1 MSAQLSSTA
10 SINFDPDKKTVA
22 SSLQSQDPEINFKDG
37 RFTNPSNSESEVLSV
52 RDSSK
57 VFTANT
63 TPQFQPLRLLV
74 VDESSHVRQMCC
86 EVAEGFGFV
95 GVEAETITAAR
106 EILERK
112 NTDVLILDLTWPES
126 GSKSFLVEMKALSPN
141 TFVIGMSSS
150 ATIASAVET
159 MQIGACDYLSKPFPL
174 HILTQAFERA
184 NRRLC
189 FETERRK
196 LQKAV
201 NRWSG
206 MGDALGQS
214 EEMAKLY
221 RVLSS
226 AADSRHPV
234 MIVGESGTGTELVA
248 RSIHS
253 NSPDSSK
260 PFVFVDCRSMSSDL
274 LESTLFGGSRSASGK
289 EGLLS
294 RGLLTALDGGTVF
307 LDGIEALTLG
317 HQGRLAK
324 TLQEKRIWHSNGI
337 QGHNLSVRILAATSH
352 DLTHVVNQ
360 GRFRMDLFRLLSV
373 VNLKIPP
380 LRGRSDDIA
389 FLAERFLEKIGS
401 TTGIPR
407 TLSQETLR
415 MLATYDWPEN
425 TLELEAAI
433 THAYSVSAGS
443 SLEIDHLPQRIQ
455 TYFRKKDEGRKH
467 NLTPVRKPNDD
478 QSQERVVPIA
488 TMEQYAILKALRRT
502 SGDKILAAELLGIG
516 KTTLYRK
523 LKEYQALVKP

>member
-10 SINFDPDKKTVA
+10 SINFHPDKKTIA
-22 SSLQSQDPEINFKDG
+22 SSPQSQDPEIDLAKHGQFANL
-37 RFTNPSNSESEVLSV
+37 SNGDPEVFSV

-57 VFTANT
+57 DFTTNAT
-63 TPQFQPLRLLV
+63 SQLQPLRLLV
-74 VDESSHVRQMCC
+74 VDESSHVRRMCC

-95 GVEAETITAAR
+95 GIEAETIVAAR
-106 EILERK
+106 EILVRK
-112 NTDVLILDLTWPES
+112 DTDVLMLDLTWPES
-126 GSKSFLVEMKALSPN
+126 GSRSFLAEVKALSPN
-141 TFVIGMSSS
+141 AFVIGMSAS
-150 ATIASAVET
+150 ATIANAVET
-159 MQIGACDYLSKPFPL
+159 MQTGACDYLSKPFPL

-214 EEMAKLY
+214 AEMEKLY

-234 MIVGESGTGTELVA
+234 MIIGESGTGTELVA

-253 NSPDSSK
+253 NGPDGSK

-274 LESTLFGGSRSASGK
+274 LESTLFGRLRSASGK
-289 EGLLS
+289 EGLLR
-294 RGLLTALDGGTVF
+294 RGLLASLEGGTVF
-307 LDGIEALTLG
+307 LDGIEALTLD

-324 TLQEKRIWHSNGI
+324 TLKEKRIWYSDGM

-352 DLTHVVNQ
+352 DLTHMVNQ

-401 TTGIPR
+401 MTGIPR
-407 TLSQETLR
+407 ILTQETLR
-415 MLATYDWPEN
+415 MLETYDWPEN

-433 THAYSVSAGS
+433 THAYSVSSGS
-443 SLEIDHLPQRIQ
+443 KLEIDHLPQRIQ
-455 TYFRKKDEGRKH
+455 TYFRKKDEERERDS
-467 NLTPVRKPNDD
+467 LPVGKPNDY
-478 QSQERVVPIA
+478 QPQERVVPIA
-488 TMEQYAILKALRRT
+488 TMEQQAILKTLRQT
-502 SGDKILAAELLGIG
+502 NGDKILAAELLGIG

-523 LKEYQALVKP
+523 LKEYNG